1 MDTKAAI
8 KALLNPKAREL
19 HAIYIDKLSDAI
31 EALANLHKELDLDMT
46 VATLVGD
53 IALTAGRLIEE
64 SDKE

>member
-1 MDTKAAI
+1 MDTKDAI
-8 KALLNPKAREL
+8 KALLNPKARKL
-19 HAIYIDKLSDAI
+19 HGIYIDKLSDAI
-31 EALANLHKELDLDMT
+31 EALADLHKELDLDMT